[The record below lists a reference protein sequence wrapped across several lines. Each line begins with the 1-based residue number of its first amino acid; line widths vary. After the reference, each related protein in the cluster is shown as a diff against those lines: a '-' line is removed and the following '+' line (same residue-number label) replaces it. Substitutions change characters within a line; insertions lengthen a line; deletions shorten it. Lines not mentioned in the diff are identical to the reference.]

1 MLGLDNAGKTTIV
14 RRLKGDPDLSKVMPT
29 LGFNI
34 DTLIHRTY
42 SLNMWDVGGQKS
54 LRPYWKNYFESTDAV
69 IWVVDSTDRA
79 RLADTS
85 AELNELLLEERL
97 AGASLL
103 VLANKQDLIGALS
116 PEAIEEALDLRSQ
129 SAARKWRVMAC
140 SAISGLNVTE
150 GLDWVVDEVA
160 SRLYLFE

>member
-1 MLGLDNAGKTTIV
+1 M
-14 RRLKGDPDLSKVMPT
+14 
-29 LGFNI
+29 
-34 DTLIHRTY
+34 
-42 SLNMWDVGGQKS
+42 
-54 LRPYWKNYFESTDAV
+54 
-69 IWVVDSTDRA
+69 DSTDRA